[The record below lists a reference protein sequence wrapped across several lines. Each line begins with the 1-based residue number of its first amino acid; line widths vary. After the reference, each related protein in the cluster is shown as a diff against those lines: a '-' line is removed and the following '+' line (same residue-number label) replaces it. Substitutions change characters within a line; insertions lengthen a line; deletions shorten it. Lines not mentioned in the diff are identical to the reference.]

1 MLNQVLQE
9 IKFAQ
14 SVLNLS
20 DLSHKL
26 GIEHSALDG
35 MIQFWV
41 RKGRLRDDD
50 AESAA
55 VMSKCSPPS
64 CGGSCTGKT
73 VCPFVAKIPKT
84 YSIPAQKNS
93 GERREG

>member
-1 MLNQVLQE
+1 MLNKVLQE

-14 SVLNLS
+14 SALNLS

-26 GIEHSALDG
+26 GVERSALDG

-50 AESAA
+50 ADLAA
-55 VMSKCSPPS
+55 APGTCSPPS
-64 CGGSCTGKT
+64 CGGSCTGMAG
-73 VCPFVAKIPKT
+73 CPFVVKMPKT
-84 YSIPAQKNS
+84 YSITAQKS
-93 GERREG
+93 D

>member
-14 SVLNLS
+14 SAQNLRDIS
-20 DLSHKL
+20 RKLS
-26 GIEHSALDG
+26 IERSALDG

-50 AESAA
+50 ADLAA
-55 VMSKCSPPS
+55 MTRTCSLPS
-64 CGGSCTGKT
+64 CDSSCIGIG
-73 VCPFVAKIPKT
+73 VCPFVVKVPKT
-84 YSIPAQKNS
+84 YSFLLGDI
-93 GERREG
+93 E

>member
-14 SVLNLS
+14 SALNLS
-20 DLSHKL
+20 DLSRKL
-26 GIEHSALDG
+26 GVERSALDG

-50 AESAA
+50 ADLAMVTMLYRFKGFGHF
-55 VMSKCSPPS
+55 VME
-64 CGGSCTGKT
+64 TFAT
-73 VCPFVAKIPKT
+73 RIDYT
-84 YSIPAQKNS
+84 PAI
-93 GERREG
+93 